1 MSGQRL
7 QCDVCGWQCEG
18 EKGMELED
26 AHTHC
31 PGLKVV
37 VVQMALLDAAG
48 KILSDLGIEIDLDR
62 GVIVVP
68 YGPRLVQPEQLIDLA
83 RAVKAARMLDVG
95 LTHGLVT
102 REDWDV
108 FVAKMKEHF
117 GITVSK
123 RYMSKRFR

>member
-26 AHTHC
+26 AHTRC

-62 GVIVVP
+62 GVISWPDATVVP

-95 LTHGLVT
+95 L
-102 REDWDV
+102 
-108 FVAKMKEHF
+108 AK
-117 GITVSK
+117 G
-123 RYMSKRFR
+123 